1 MRLFSY
7 LVNDIGEVRNVKHI
21 LLLYGKKSKIGIT
34 KVCKTVYKLSPRPK
48 DHLLSMQ
55 LGRSSLYPP
64 DQSTL
69 RVERTSSS
77 LYARS
82 SDIPLQ
88 WCLGQNFLTKSLVVE
103 PL

>member
-1 MRLFSY
+1 M
-7 LVNDIGEVRNVKHI
+7 
-21 LLLYGKKSKIGIT
+21 GKA
-34 KVCKTVYKLSPRPK
+34 KVCKIVHNLCVYPHKLILTPKPKDKLS
-48 DHLLSMQ
+48 STQ

-77 LYARS
+77 LYVRS
-82 SDIPLQ
+82 ADIPLQ
-88 WCLGQNFLTKSLVVE
+88 WYLGQNFSTNSLVAE